1 MYLYCCS
8 RLQGRD
14 YQESAGQSDPLRL
27 LCQTVTH
34 RIPAKWYLNQSQSGI
49 LPIRD
54 RIERNTQPRQIRV
67 PFRRYRPVMPERLP
81 LCTPFPLISNSL
93 LSLYSLTFPTLSWFP
108 TTGTYSAFNN
118 LRRANKNH
126 KADNTWRDAVVIT
139 ERSDDIF
146 PD

>member
-1 MYLYCCS
+1 MAGY
-8 RLQGRD
+8 
-14 YQESAGQSDPLRL
+14 SASL
-27 LCQTVTH
+27 TNFT
-34 RIPAKWYLNQSQSGI
+34 SS
-49 LPIRD
+49 IR
-54 RIERNTQPRQIRV
+54 
-67 PFRRYRPVMPERLP
+67 F
-81 LCTPFPLISNSL
+81 
-93 LSLYSLTFPTLSWFP
+93 SLYAYVLSWFP

>member
-8 RLQGRD
+8 RLQGSD

-49 LPIRD
+49 PPIRD

-81 LCTPFPLISNSL
+81 LCTPFPFDFEFFVAVIL
-93 LSLYSLTFPTLSWFP
+93 L
-108 TTGTYSAFNN
+108 N
-118 LRRANKNH
+118 
-126 KADNTWRDAVVIT
+126 V
-139 ERSDDIF
+139 
-146 PD
+146 PDLPVHR

>member
-1 MYLYCCS
+1 
-8 RLQGRD
+8 
-14 YQESAGQSDPLRL
+14 
-27 LCQTVTH
+27 
-34 RIPAKWYLNQSQSGI
+34 
-49 LPIRD
+49 
-54 RIERNTQPRQIRV
+54 
-67 PFRRYRPVMPERLP
+67 MPENRPITVHTSVHHSL
-81 LCTPFPLISNSL
+81 LISNSL

>member
-1 MYLYCCS
+1 MP
-8 RLQGRD
+8 
-14 YQESAGQSDPLRL
+14 E
-27 LCQTVTH
+27 
-34 RIPAKWYLNQSQSGI
+34 NQPITAHASGI
-49 LPIRD
+49 I
-54 RIERNTQPRQIRV
+54 
-67 PFRRYRPVMPERLP
+67 PFDFEFFVVAIPLNAPGIMP
-81 LCTPFPLISNSL
+81 
-93 LSLYSLTFPTLSWFP
+93 FP